1 MTRSCLL
8 LIAAFSIA
16 RAGDDQSTVVAVQ
29 MDQIADNFK
38 SLKTQADDP
47 AQKDSSLALVAS
59 MRQAVVTARIATPE
73 PAATLTGAPLEEYMK
88 TFGKGM
94 DELDA
99 SLQKLDAAIRSGDAS
114 AIDVTLEEITSLK
127 KTYHSDL
134 R

>member
-1 MTRSCLL
+1 MMTRICLL
-8 LIAAFSIA
+8 LLATFSIA
-16 RAGDDQSTVVAVQ
+16 YADEPTVVAVQ

-59 MRQAVVTARIATPE
+59 MRQAVATARTATPE

-99 SLQKLDAAIRSGDAS
+99 ALQKLDAAIRSGDAS
-114 AIDVTLEEITSLK
+114 AIDATLEEINSLK